1 MSQQINLFEGGLVK
15 SRDWFSLPM
24 VAGIY
29 VLAAAVMVY
38 LFTGLQAENAQLQVQ
53 RNQAMAQYEAMQ
65 KKVNEFAQR
74 ATPIDNTQLEATLK
88 NLKAR
93 FEMQSQIL
101 AIFQQSLSVSAYHL
115 IDYMRAL
122 TAQQQP
128 GLWLTGF
135 RIEPGSQH
143 LSLSGQA
150 LQSEDIPLYLD
161 MLSAQRVFEGTQF
174 SGIQF
179 KQVELHANP
188 AAATAP
194 VAPATPA
201 TTAAASEP
209 VVAGKPGADNAVSPA
224 PAAAVA
230 AAVPANPVASPAAPT
245 SLKVYAFEVKGQ
257 DVQATAKLL
266 NTVTWDAFVRDT
278 AQTSPAAQPRKE

>member
-24 VAGIY
+24 VAGVY
-29 VLAAAVMVY
+29 VLAAAVMFY

-53 RNQAMAQYEAMQ
+53 RNQAVAQYETMQ

-74 ATPIDNTQLEATLK
+74 ATPIDNSQLESTLK
-88 NLKAR
+88 NLHAR

-115 IDYMRAL
+115 IDYMRAF

-150 LQSEDIPLYLD
+150 LRSEDIPLYLD

-179 KQVELHANP
+179 KQVELHQNQ
-188 AAATAP
+188 AAAAVP
-194 VAPATPA
+194 VAPPVPVP
-201 TTAAASEP
+201 ASEP
-209 VVAGKPGADNAVSPA
+209 AVSGKSGAENGSSPA
-224 PAAAVA
+224 PAAVA
-230 AAVPANPVASPAAPT
+230 AAPAASVPST
-245 SLKVYAFEVKGQ
+245 AAASLKVYAFEVKGQ
-257 DVQATAKLL
+257 DVQNKAKLL
-266 NTVTWDAFVRDT
+266 NTVSWDEFVR
-278 AQTSPAAQPRKE
+278 QTTQSSPLGQPRKE

>member
-24 VAGIY
+24 VAGVY
-29 VLAAAVMVY
+29 VLAAAVMFY

-53 RNQAMAQYEAMQ
+53 RNQAVAQYETMQ

-74 ATPIDNTQLEATLK
+74 ATPIDNSQLESTLK
-88 NLKAR
+88 NLHAR

-115 IDYMRAL
+115 IDYMRAF

-150 LQSEDIPLYLD
+150 LRSEDIPLYLD

-179 KQVELHANP
+179 KQVELHQNQ
-188 AAATAP
+188 AAAAAVP
-194 VAPATPA
+194 VAPPVPVP
-201 TTAAASEP
+201 ASEP
-209 VVAGKPGADNAVSPA
+209 AVSGKGGAENGSSPA
-224 PAAAVA
+224 PAAVAVA
-230 AAVPANPVASPAAPT
+230 PAANVASPTAT

-257 DVQATAKLL
+257 DVQNKAKLL
-266 NTVTWDAFVRDT
+266 NTVSWDEFVR
-278 AQTSPAAQPRKE
+278 QTTQSSPVGQPRKE

>member
-24 VAGIY
+24 VAGVY
-29 VLAAAVMVY
+29 VLAAAVMFY

-53 RNQAMAQYEAMQ
+53 RNQAVAQYETMQ

-74 ATPIDNTQLEATLK
+74 ATPIDNSQLESTLK
-88 NLKAR
+88 NLHAR

-115 IDYMRAL
+115 IDYMRAF

-150 LQSEDIPLYLD
+150 LRSEDIPLYLD

-179 KQVELHANP
+179 KQVELHQNQ
-188 AAATAP
+188 AAAAVP
-194 VAPATPA
+194 VAPPVPVP
-201 TTAAASEP
+201 ASEP
-209 VVAGKPGADNAVSPA
+209 AVSGKGGAENGSSPA
-224 PAAAVA
+224 PAAVA
-230 AAVPANPVASPAAPT
+230 AAPAASVPST
-245 SLKVYAFEVKGQ
+245 AAASLKVYAFEVKGQ
-257 DVQATAKLL
+257 DVQNKAKLL
-266 NTVTWDAFVRDT
+266 NTVSWDEFVR
-278 AQTSPAAQPRKE
+278 QTTQSSPVGQPRKE

>member
-24 VAGIY
+24 VAGVY
-29 VLAAAVMVY
+29 VLAAAVMFY

-53 RNQAMAQYEAMQ
+53 RNQAVAQYETMQ

-74 ATPIDNTQLEATLK
+74 ATPIDNSQLESTLK
-88 NLKAR
+88 NLHAR

-115 IDYMRAL
+115 IDYMRAF

-150 LQSEDIPLYLD
+150 LRSEDIPLYLD

-179 KQVELHANP
+179 KQVELHQNQ
-188 AAATAP
+188 AAAAVP
-194 VAPATPA
+194 VAPPVP
-201 TTAAASEP
+201 ASEP
-209 VVAGKPGADNAVSPA
+209 AVSGKSGAENGSSPA
-224 PAAAVA
+224 PAAVA
-230 AAVPANPVASPAAPT
+230 AAPAANVASTAAA

-257 DVQATAKLL
+257 DVQNKAKLL
-266 NTVTWDAFVRDT
+266 NTVSWDEFVR
-278 AQTSPAAQPRKE
+278 QTTQSSPVGQPRKE

>member
-24 VAGIY
+24 VAGVY

-53 RNQAMAQYEAMQ
+53 RNQAVAQYETMQ

-74 ATPIDNTQLEATLK
+74 ATPIDNSQLESRLK
-88 NLKAR
+88 NLHAR
-93 FEMQSQIL
+93 FDMQSQIL

-115 IDYMRAL
+115 IDYMRAF

-150 LQSEDIPLYLD
+150 LRSEDIPLYLD

-179 KQVELHANP
+179 KQVELHQNQ
-188 AAATAP
+188 AAAAAVP
-194 VAPATPA
+194 VSPPVPVP
-201 TTAAASEP
+201 ASEP
-209 VVAGKPGADNAVSPA
+209 VVSGKGGAENGSSPA
-224 PAAAVA
+224 PAAVA
-230 AAVPANPVASPAAPT
+230 AAPAATVPST
-245 SLKVYAFEVKGQ
+245 AAASLKVYAFEVKGQ
-257 DVQATAKLL
+257 DVQNKAKLL
-266 NTVTWDAFVRDT
+266 NTVSWDEFVR
-278 AQTSPAAQPRKE
+278 QTTQSSPVGQPRKE

>member
-24 VAGIY
+24 VAGVY

-53 RNQAMAQYEAMQ
+53 RNQAVAQYETMQ

-74 ATPIDNTQLEATLK
+74 ATPIDNSQLESRLK
-88 NLKAR
+88 NLHAR
-93 FEMQSQIL
+93 FDMQSQIL

-115 IDYMRAL
+115 IDYMRAF

-150 LQSEDIPLYLD
+150 LRSEDIPLYLD

-179 KQVELHANP
+179 KQVELHQNQ
-188 AAATAP
+188 AAAAAVP
-194 VAPATPA
+194 VSPPVPVP
-201 TTAAASEP
+201 ASEP
-209 VVAGKPGADNAVSPA
+209 VVSGKGGAENGSSPA
-224 PAAAVA
+224 PAAVA
-230 AAVPANPVASPAAPT
+230 AAPAATVPST
-245 SLKVYAFEVKGQ
+245 AAASLKVYAFEVKGQ
-257 DVQATAKLL
+257 DIQNKAKLL
-266 NTVTWDAFVRDT
+266 NTVSWDEFVR
-278 AQTSPAAQPRKE
+278 QTTQSSPVVQPRKE